1 MKSNNILQQ
10 ISILAT
16 SRNDELCTSNLR
28 KAFQG
33 KVTSLR
39 QHRETVKAE
48 NFTVTL
54 PVLSHK
60 L

>member
-1 MKSNNILQQ
+1 MKPYNILQQ
-10 ISILAT
+10 ISIPAA
-16 SRNDELCTSNLR
+16 SRNGELCTSNLR

-48 NFTVTL
+48 HFTVSL
-54 PVLSHK
+54 PMLSHK